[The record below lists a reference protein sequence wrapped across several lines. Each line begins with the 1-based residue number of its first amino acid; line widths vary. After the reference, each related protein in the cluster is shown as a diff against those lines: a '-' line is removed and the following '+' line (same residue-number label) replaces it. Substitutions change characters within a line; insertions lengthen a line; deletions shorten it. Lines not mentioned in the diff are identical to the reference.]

1 VATIRSKLTT
11 RAGADQVWSAVRD
24 IGALHTRLV
33 PGFVVDTRLEPG
45 ARVVTFINGVVL
57 REPIVTLDDEARRL
71 VWTAEGGRARHYNA
85 SLKVSALPGG
95 LTSVVWTAD
104 FLPDDLHCCFSRAI
118 EAGMAAMQRS
128 LDALVREDATEAAGA
143 SQPR

>member
-1 VATIRSKLTT
+1 MATIRSELKT
-11 RAGADQVWSAVRD
+11 RASASDVWSAIRD

-33 PGFVVDTRLEPG
+33 PGFVTDTKLEPG
-45 ARVVTFINGVVL
+45 ARIVTFVNGTVL

-71 VWTAEGGRARHYNA
+71 VWTAEGGRHYNA
-85 SLKVSALPGG
+85 ALQVSELAGG

-104 FLPDDLHCCFSRAI
+104 FLPDDASGFLSKAI

-128 LDALVREDATEAAGA
+128 LDALAA
-143 SQPR
+143 

>member
-1 VATIRSKLTT
+1 MATIRSELKT
-11 RAGADQVWSAVRD
+11 RASASEVWSAIRD

-33 PGFVVDTRLEPG
+33 PGFVTDTKLEPG
-45 ARVVTFINGVVL
+45 ARIVTFVNGMVL

-85 SLKVSALPGG
+85 ALQVSELADG

-104 FLPDDLHCCFSRAI
+104 FLPDDANGFLSKAI

-128 LDALVREDATEAAGA
+128 LDALAV
-143 SQPR
+143 

>member
-1 VATIRSKLTT
+1 MATIRSELKT
-11 RAGADQVWSAVRD
+11 RAPASEVWSAIRD

-33 PGFVVDTRLEPG
+33 PGFVTDTKLEPG
-45 ARVVTFINGVVL
+45 ARIVTFVNGMVL

-85 SLKVSALPGG
+85 ALQVSELADG

-104 FLPDDLHCCFSRAI
+104 FLPDDIGGCYV
-118 EAGMAAMQRS
+118 AGDRSGDGGDAAVAGQAGQLES
-128 LDALVREDATEAAGA
+128 VR
-143 SQPR
+143 P